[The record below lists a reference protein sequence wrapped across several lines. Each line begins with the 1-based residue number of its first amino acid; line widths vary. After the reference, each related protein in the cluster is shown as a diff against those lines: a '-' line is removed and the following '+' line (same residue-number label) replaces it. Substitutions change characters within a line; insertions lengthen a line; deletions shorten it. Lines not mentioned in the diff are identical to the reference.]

1 VKSPEWRKANEI
13 GRWSM
18 EMMGVPPGP
27 YILDRGALHA
37 YMRIT
42 CLLNNSEST
51 ELIFLQSCG
60 LIPNPPQYSRTPYV
74 GKSGGC
80 CGQRTN

>member
-1 VKSPEWRKANEI
+1 VKSLEWRKANEI

-27 YILDRGALHA
+27 YILDRGVLLA

-42 CLLNNSEST
+42 CLLNNSEPT
-51 ELIFLQSCG
+51 ELIFL
-60 LIPNPPQYSRTPYV
+60 
-74 GKSGGC
+74 
-80 CGQRTN
+80 

>member
-27 YILDRGALHA
+27 YILDRG
-37 YMRIT
+37 
-42 CLLNNSEST
+42 
-51 ELIFLQSCG
+51 G
-60 LIPNPPQYSRTPYV
+60 TPCV
-74 GKSGGC
+74 HEDHMSPK
-80 CGQRTN
+80 